1 MIRPPWAHSDVT
13 TAAVGLLGWRLRS
26 SLDGREVV
34 VELTEVEA
42 YGGES
47 DPASHAYR
55 GPTNRNSIM
64 FGPPGFLYVYLSY
77 GIHWCMNVVTGVEGE
92 ASAVLL
98 RGATIVEGKDV
109 VEDRRGRADRLTD
122 GPGKLTQALGV
133 TNDLNGHELS
143 ERPLV
148 LEPPANPVPPPYD
161 ATERIGIS
169 KATERLWRF
178 VVSPDSGIGPEPDDG
193 VRD

>member
-42 YGGES
+42 YGGEF

-55 GPTNRNSIM
+55 GPTNRNSVM

-98 RGATIVEGKDV
+98 RGAAIVDGRDV

-133 TNDLNGHELS
+133 TGDLDGHDLS

-148 LEPPANPVPPPYD
+148 LEPAQRRSPLRYA